1 MASLIYGVSR
11 SLKNGLGYSESCK
24 TLNTKP
30 IALYEHFVPSG
41 THVRSSEPGSSKGGK
56 RRPQNKDKSLRNKP
70 HAQIELD
77 YSKVKAH
84 RTLRSSGKTNKKG
97 PRKWV
102 PKNKIIYFAD
112 IINSSIRTSSMT
124 SDQWRL
130 VTQKGRRAYIPRTG
144 T

>member
-1 MASLIYGVSR
+1 MVISR
-11 SLKNGLGYSESCK
+11 NLKNGLGYSESCK

-30 IALYEHFVPSG
+30 KALYEHFVPSG
-41 THVRSSEPGSSKGGK
+41 THVRSFEPGSSKGGK

-70 HAQIELD
+70 HAQIALD

-102 PKNKIIYFAD
+102 PKNKIFYFAD
-112 IINSSIRTSSMT
+112 VISSSIGTSSMI
-124 SDQWRL
+124 SDQWML
-130 VTQKGRRAYIPRTG
+130 VTHKRRKAYVPRTG